1 MTVPA
6 PAPRAAEWDLFHNLL
21 PAPLLND
28 LAPKAAQAV
37 YTPFLVTWLLI
48 YQRLHGNA
56 TLNDAVTEL
65 TQRFPPQALPD
76 RQRARQRTL
85 SANTGA
91 YALARSLLEHRV
103 LRHAADHVYQTL
115 RDSYPPSWRGRRAFL
130 LDGSTI
136 QLASTP
142 ALRAAFPPA
151 RNQHGASHWP
161 LLHLAVAHELASGL
175 AASPTYGPMYG
186 PQAVSELA
194 LAQRLLPQLPTGSI
208 LLGDRNFGVFAFAW
222 AARQAGQD
230 VLLRLSRTRFASLR
244 KKAQPAGPGR
254 WAVTWRPSRWDRQA
268 HPDLPAEAE
277 VRGWL
282 HEEPVT
288 AGLTLWLFETVDGT
302 GTEMAGLYRQ
312 RLDVETDIR
321 DLKSTLQLD
330 QLKGQSVA
338 MVEKE
343 LTVGL
348 LAYNLANQV
357 RRLAAAR
364 LSLPPRRLSFAGTW
378 SLLKGFLAGVLEGKS
393 AAQAE
398 ADFERLLKAAG
409 QRKLPKRRPGRSY
422 PREVIARRRKFPVRK
437 RLKVARE

>member
-1 MTVPA
+1 MTLPVPA
-6 PAPRAAEWDLFHNLL
+6 PCAAEWDLFHHLL

-28 LAPKAAQAV
+28 LDPKAAQAV

-65 TQRFPPQALPD
+65 THRFPPQALPPGS
-76 RQRARQRTL
+76 RARQGTL
-85 SANTGA
+85 SANSGA
-91 YALARSLLEHRV
+91 YSLARTRLHDRV
-103 LRHAADHVYQTL
+103 LRAAADHVYQTL
-115 RDSYPPSWRGRRAFL
+115 LDSYPPSWRGRRAFL
-130 LDGSTI
+130 VDGSTV

-142 ALRAAFPPA
+142 TLRAAFPPA
-151 RNQHGASHWP
+151 SNQHGCSHWP
-161 LLHLAVAHELASGL
+161 ILHLAVAHELASGL
-175 AASPTYGPMYG
+175 AAFPEHGPMYG
-186 PQAVSELA
+186 PQATSELA
-194 LAQRLLPQLPTGSI
+194 LAQRLVRRLPAGSI

-230 VLLRLSRTRFASLR
+230 VLLRLSRTRFANLR
-244 KKAQPAGPGR
+244 KKAEPVGPAK

-268 HPDLPAEAE
+268 HPDLPAGAE

-282 HEEPVT
+282 HEVAVT
-288 AGLTLWLFETVDGT
+288 EKLTLWLFETVDGT
-302 GTEMAGLYRQ
+302 GTDMAGLYRQ

-321 DLKSTLQLD
+321 DVKITLRLD
-330 QLKGQSVA
+330 QMKGKSVA
-338 MVEKE
+338 MMAKE

-364 LSLPPRRLSFAGTW
+364 LQLPPRRLSFAGTW

-398 ADFERLLKAAG
+398 AEFERLLKAAG
-409 QRKLPKRRPGRSY
+409 QRKLPNRRPGRSY

-437 RLKVARE
+437 RLKVATE

>member
-1 MTVPA
+1 
-6 PAPRAAEWDLFHNLL
+6 
-21 PAPLLND
+21 
-28 LAPKAAQAV
+28 
-37 YTPFLVTWLLI
+37 
-48 YQRLHGNA
+48 
-56 TLNDAVTEL
+56 
-65 TQRFPPQALPD
+65 
-76 RQRARQRTL
+76 
-85 SANTGA
+85 
-91 YALARSLLEHRV
+91 
-103 LRHAADHVYQTL
+103 L

-130 LDGSTI
+130 LDGTTV
-136 QLASTP
+136 QLTSTP
-142 ALRAAFPPA
+142 GLRAAFPPA
-151 RNQHGASHWP
+151 SNQHGSSHWP
-161 LLHLAVAHELASGL
+161 ILHLVVAHELASGL
-175 AASPTYGPMYG
+175 AAFPEYGPMYG
-186 PQAVSELA
+186 PQATSELA
-194 LAQRLLPQLPTGSI
+194 LAQRLVRRLPAGSI

-244 KKAQPAGPGR
+244 KKARPVGPGK

-277 VRGWL
+277 VVGWL
-282 HEEPVT
+282 HEVAVT
-288 AGLTLWLFETVDGT
+288 EKLTLWLFETVDGT
-302 GTEMAGLYRQ
+302 GADMAGLYRQ

-321 DLKSTLQLD
+321 DLKITLQLE
-330 QLKGQSVA
+330 QMRGKSVA

-364 LSLPPRRLSFAGTW
+364 LSVPPRRLSFAGTW

-398 ADFERLLKAAG
+398 AEFERLLKAAG
-409 QRKLPKRRPGRSY
+409 QRKLPNRRPGRSY

-437 RLKVARE
+437 RLKVATG